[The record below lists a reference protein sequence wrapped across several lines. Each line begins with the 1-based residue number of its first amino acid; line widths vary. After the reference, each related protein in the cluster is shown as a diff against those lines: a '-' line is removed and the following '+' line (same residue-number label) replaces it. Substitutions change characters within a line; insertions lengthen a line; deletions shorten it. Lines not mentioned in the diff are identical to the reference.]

1 MALRKEA
8 RLQCA
13 HHLRIARLTISHSA
27 VLQIVI
33 ARREPGVANLAVRL
47 GLSDSVMLILYALED
62 AGGQI
67 PLTTIY
73 RQTGASK
80 QTINSALRK
89 LETDGHILLR
99 MADGKRKIV
108 CLTESGK
115 IYAAR
120 TAGRLLAA
128 ENEIYGA
135 WPKEDLEA
143 YLRLTEK
150 YLKELREKA
159 RRIRRFPRADRVV
172 RPYAKFEGF
181 T

>member
-1 MALRKEA
+1 MESRITRFNRRVNYLIAQTDEVYHIIAL
-8 RLQCA
+8 
-13 HHLRIARLTISHSA
+13 H
-27 VLQIVI
+27 
-33 ARREPGVANLAVRL
+33 L
-47 GLSDSVMLILYALED
+47 GLSDSEMMVLYVLTD
-62 AGGQI
+62 TGGEC
-67 PLTTIY
+67 PLPGLLQ
-73 RQTGASK
+73 QTGLSK

-143 YLRLTEK
+143 YLRLAEK
-150 YLKELREKA
+150 YLTELREKSKELENF
-159 RRIRRFPRADRVV
+159 RL
-172 RPYAKFEGF
+172 
-181 T
+181 

>member
-1 MALRKEA
+1 MDGNVTQFNR
-8 RLQCA
+8 
-13 HHLRIARLTISHSA
+13 RINYLIEETDA
-27 VLQIVI
+27 VYHEI
-33 ARREPGVANLAVRL
+33 AVRL

-120 TAGRLLAA
+120 PCWASFSARSA
-128 ENEIYGA
+128 
-135 WPKEDLEA
+135 
-143 YLRLTEK
+143 LRFCPQLQGFS
-150 YLKELREKA
+150 A
-159 RRIRRFPRADRVV
+159 QRA
-172 RPYAKFEGF
+172 KC
-181 T
+181 

>member
-1 MALRKEA
+1 MDGNVTQFNR
-8 RLQCA
+8 
-13 HHLRIARLTISHSA
+13 RINYLIEETDA
-27 VLQIVI
+27 VYHEI
-33 ARREPGVANLAVRL
+33 AVRL
-47 GLSDSVMLILYALED
+47 GLSDSAMLILYALED

-89 LETDGHILLR
+89 LET
-99 MADGKRKIV
+99 DGKRKIV

-159 RRIRRFPRADRVV
+159 KQLGKDA
-172 RPYAKFEGF
+172 E
-181 T
+181 

>member
-1 MALRKEA
+1 MN
-8 RLQCA
+8 
-13 HHLRIARLTISHSA
+13 SA
-27 VLQIVI
+27 VTLVDFD
-33 ARREPGVANLAVRL
+33 RL
-47 GLSDSVMLILYALED
+47 LNGLDHIYSEFSRACGLSDCAYWMLVD
-62 AGGQI
+62 TSTAGGSI
-67 PLTTIY
+67 AVSRLTSEWFY
-73 RQTGASK
+73 SK

-143 YLRLTEK
+143 YLRLAEK
-150 YLKELREKA
+150 YLTELREKSKELENL
-159 RRIRRFPRADRVV
+159 RL
-172 RPYAKFEGF
+172 
-181 T
+181 

>member
-1 MALRKEA
+1 MAL
-8 RLQCA
+8 
-13 HHLRIARLTISHSA
+13 
-27 VLQIVI
+27 
-33 ARREPGVANLAVRL
+33 NAVRRLFSREAEKRMESRITRFNRRVNYLIAQTDEVYHIIALHL
-47 GLSDSVMLILYALED
+47 GLSDSEMMVLYVLTD
-62 AGGQI
+62 TGGEC
-67 PLTTIY
+67 PLPGLLQ
-73 RQTGASK
+73 QTGLSK

-159 RRIRRFPRADRVV
+159 KQLGKDAL
-172 RPYAKFEGF
+172 
-181 T
+181 

>member
-1 MALRKEA
+1 MDGNVTQFNR
-8 RLQCA
+8 
-13 HHLRIARLTISHSA
+13 RINYLIEETDA
-27 VLQIVI
+27 VYHEI
-33 ARREPGVANLAVRL
+33 A
-47 GLSDSVMLILYALED
+47 MLILYALED

-89 LETDGHILLR
+89 LETDGHILLC

-159 RRIRRFPRADRVV
+159 KQLGKDA
-172 RPYAKFEGF
+172 E
-181 T
+181 

>member
-1 MALRKEA
+1 MDGNVTQFNR
-8 RLQCA
+8 
-13 HHLRIARLTISHSA
+13 RINYLIEETDA
-27 VLQIVI
+27 VYHEI
-33 ARREPGVANLAVRL
+33 AAGF

-80 QTINSALRK
+80 QTVNSALRK
-89 LETDGHILLR
+89 LEADGHILLR

-108 CLTESGK
+108 CLSDTGRQL
-115 IYAAR
+115 AAR
-120 TAGRLLAA
+120 SAGRLLAA

-159 RRIRRFPRADRVV
+159 KQLGKDAV
-172 RPYAKFEGF
+172 
-181 T
+181 

>member
-1 MALRKEA
+1 MESRITRFNRRVNYLIAQTDEVYHIIAL
-8 RLQCA
+8 
-13 HHLRIARLTISHSA
+13 H
-27 VLQIVI
+27 
-33 ARREPGVANLAVRL
+33 L
-47 GLSDSVMLILYALED
+47 GLSDSEMMVLYVLTD
-62 AGGQI
+62 TGGEC
-67 PLTTIY
+67 PLPGLLQ
-73 RQTGASK
+73 QTGLSK

-159 RRIRRFPRADRVV
+159 KQLGKDAL
-172 RPYAKFEGF
+172 
-181 T
+181 

>member
-1 MALRKEA
+1 MAL
-8 RLQCA
+8 
-13 HHLRIARLTISHSA
+13 
-27 VLQIVI
+27 
-33 ARREPGVANLAVRL
+33 NAVRRLFSREAEKRMESRITRFNRRVNYLIAQTDEVYHIIALHL
-47 GLSDSVMLILYALED
+47 GLSDSEMMVLYVLTD
-62 AGGQI
+62 TGGEC
-67 PLTTIY
+67 PLPGLLQ
-73 RQTGASK
+73 QTGLSK
-80 QTINSALRK
+80 QTVNSALRK

-143 YLRLTEK
+143 YLRLAEK
-150 YLKELREKA
+150 YLTELREKSKELENF
-159 RRIRRFPRADRVV
+159 RL
-172 RPYAKFEGF
+172 
-181 T
+181 

>member
-1 MALRKEA
+1 MDGNVTQFNR
-8 RLQCA
+8 
-13 HHLRIARLTISHSA
+13 RINYLIEETDA
-27 VLQIVI
+27 VYHEI
-33 ARREPGVANLAVRL
+33 AVRL

-108 CLTESGK
+108 CLTE
-115 IYAAR
+115 
-120 TAGRLLAA
+120 A

-135 WPKEDLEA
+135 WPMEDLEA
-143 YLRLTEK
+143 YLPLAEK
-150 YLKELREKA
+150 YLKELREKSKELENL
-159 RRIRRFPRADRVV
+159 RL
-172 RPYAKFEGF
+172 
-181 T
+181 

>member
-1 MALRKEA
+1 MDGNVTQFNR
-8 RLQCA
+8 
-13 HHLRIARLTISHSA
+13 RINYLIEETDA
-27 VLQIVI
+27 VYHEI
-33 ARREPGVANLAVRL
+33 AVRL

-120 TAGRLLAA
+120 TARRLLAA

-159 RRIRRFPRADRVV
+159 KQLGKDAL
-172 RPYAKFEGF
+172 
-181 T
+181 